1 MSTPTFQHSELLYA
15 IELVRQNYAG
25 MKIKLDYSITSVRHL
40 DQLFDDAFKDG
51 EIRNPESSFAKQQ
64 GLIMTGVAG
73 YIAEVIRRNVEGS
86 TLVIDPADP
95 QWYMHF
101 KVMAPNGWQFQPGIR
116 VLRRVKEGRESD
128 LYHYT
133 IAAIDYAKRADS
145 EPLQIETM
153 VLRGK
158 KPWWK
163 VW

>member
-1 MSTPTFQHSELLYA
+1 MSKPASQHSELLYA

-25 MKIKLDYSITSVRHL
+25 MKIKLNYSTTSVRHL

-51 EIRNPESSFAKQQ
+51 EIRNPEGSFAKQQ

-73 YIAEVIRRNVEGS
+73 YIAEVILRSVEG
-86 TLVIDPADP
+86 TELMIDPADP
-95 QWYMHF
+95 QWYMSF
-101 KVMAPNGWQFQPGIR
+101 KVIAPNGWQFQPGIR

-133 IAAIDYAKRADS
+133 IAAIDYAKRKDG
-145 EPLQIETM
+145 EPLQIETL